1 MTALKDSLN
10 VSSIGALLARQM
22 IDKREA
28 QLILAHVL
36 GVSRAL
42 LIAHPER
49 LLDAERALLVQSL
62 FARRAAGE
70 PIAYL
75 LGMREFYGREFLV
88 SPGTLIPRPE
98 TELLVEQ
105 ALVRLSGH
113 LMPARR
119 ASASVSSS
127 VCGSRPRLDG
137 PYARVLDLGTGSG
150 AIAVSLALEFADAVV
165 TATDISPDA
174 LKIATENAR
183 RLNAAVEFVESN
195 WYANMADRKF
205 DLIVANPPYVAGGD
219 EHLSHGDLRFEP
231 QIALTDQSSDG
242 LSSIR
247 AIIDGAPAHL
257 NAGGWLL
264 FEHGYDQAE
273 QTRELLLNSGFEN
286 LICMNDLAGIPRVAS
301 GQIR

>member
-1 MTALKDSLN
+1 MTSLKDSVEVLN
-10 VSSIGALLARQM
+10 IGALIALARPL
-22 IDKREA
+22 IDMREA
-28 QLILAHVL
+28 QMILAHVL

-75 LGMREFYGREFLV
+75 LGMREFYGREFVV
-88 SPGTLIPRPE
+88 SPATLIPRPE

-113 LMPARR
+113 LMPAIR
-119 ASASVSSS
+119 ASASVSSTIDRS
-127 VCGSRPRLDG
+127 HPN
-137 PYARVLDLGTGSG
+137 VLDLGTGSG
-150 AIAVSLALEFADAVV
+150 AIAVSLALECPGVV
-165 TATDISPDA
+165 VVAADISPDA
-174 LKIATENAR
+174 LKIAAENAR
-183 RLNAAVEFVESN
+183 RLNADVEFIESN
-195 WYANMADRKF
+195 WYVNMADRKF

-219 EHLSHGDLRFEP
+219 EHLSQGDLRFEP
-231 QIALTDQSSDG
+231 QIALTDESTDG
-242 LSSIR
+242 LTSIR

-257 NAGGWLL
+257 HAGGWLL
-264 FEHGYDQAE
+264 FEHGFDQAE
-273 QTRELLLNSGFEN
+273 AARELLLNSGFEN
-286 LICMNDLAGIPRVAS
+286 LICMNDLAGIPRVAG

>member
-1 MTALKDSLN
+1 MTSLKDSVEVL
-10 VSSIGALLARQM
+10 SIGALIALARPL
-22 IDKREA
+22 IDMREA
-28 QLILAHVL
+28 QMILAHVL

-75 LGMREFYGREFLV
+75 LGMREFYGHEFVV
-88 SPGTLIPRPE
+88 SPATLIPRPE

-113 LMPARR
+113 LMPASR
-119 ASASVSSS
+119 ASASVSSTIDRS
-127 VCGSRPRLDG
+127 HPN
-137 PYARVLDLGTGSG
+137 VLDLGTGSG
-150 AIAVSLALEFADAVV
+150 AIAVSLALECPGVV
-165 TATDISPDA
+165 VVAADISPDA
-174 LKIATENAR
+174 LKIAAENAR
-183 RLNAAVEFVESN
+183 RLNADVEFIESN
-195 WYANMADRKF
+195 WYVNMADRKF

-219 EHLSHGDLRFEP
+219 EHLSQGDLRFEP
-231 QIALTDQSSDG
+231 QIALTDESTDG
-242 LSSIR
+242 LTSIR

-257 NAGGWLL
+257 HAGGWLL
-264 FEHGYDQAE
+264 FEHGFDQAE
-273 QTRELLLNSGFEN
+273 AARELLLNSGFEN
-286 LICMNDLAGIPRVAS
+286 LICMNDLAGIARVAG

>member
-1 MTALKDSLN
+1 MTALNDS
-10 VSSIGALLARQM
+10 VEVFSIGALMTLARPL

-28 QLILAHVL
+28 QIIVAHAL
-36 GVSRAL
+36 GVSRAN
-42 LIAHPER
+42 LIAHAER
-49 LLDAERALLVQSL
+49 LLDAEQAQLAQSL
-62 FARRAAGE
+62 FTRRAAGE

-75 LGMREFYGREFLV
+75 LGTREFYGRQFLV
-88 SPGTLIPRPE
+88 SPATLIPRPE
-98 TELLVEQ
+98 TEILVEQ

-113 LMPARR
+113 LLPAIRT
-119 ASASVSSS
+119 SAGVSLSNG
-127 VCGSRPRLDG
+127 GSRPR
-137 PYARVLDLGTGSG
+137 ALDLGTGSG
-150 AIAVSLALEFADAVV
+150 AIAVSLALEFVDAIV
-165 TATDISPDA
+165 TAADISPDA
-174 LKIATENAR
+174 LKIAAENAR

-286 LICMNDLAGIPRVAS
+286 LICMNDLAGIARVAG